1 MPIIQSRFQ
10 PKRWLFRNSQI
21 STIYASLIRRWI
33 PKVKFQR
40 ERLELADG
48 DFLDLDWSKK
58 GSKKLVI
65 VLAGLEGKSKSMYA
79 RSSIKH
85 FNDQGWDALGLNY
98 RGCSGEPNRL
108 LRGYHMGASE
118 DVKVVVEH
126 ALKKYGYQEIVL
138 IGFSLG
144 GNLALKYA
152 GEEGTLLPKQLKS
165 IVAFSA
171 PMDLQASEERMNRWY
186 NWHYVKWFMLT
197 LNWKANRKKRQYP
210 KQLAS
215 YRGFFMSDNFIYF
228 DTHFTAPANGFTSVD
243 AYWEKSSCRPHLANI
258 HIPTLIIAAKNDT
271 FLSENCYPMEAVSTN
286 PNLYLEMPETGGHCA
301 FIRYFNEKVWW
312 MEERAF
318 EFVMAILKWEKKS
331 LKKEH
336 KHPVKKSPIS
346 Y

>member
-1 MPIIQSRFQ
+1 LPIIQSRFQ
-10 PKRWLFRNSQI
+10 PKRWLFRNAHI

-33 PKVKFQR
+33 PQVNFQR

-65 VLAGLEGKSKSMYA
+65 VLAGLEGKSRSMYA

-126 ALKKYGYQEIVL
+126 AIQKYDYEEIVL

-144 GNLALKYA
+144 GNLALKYI
-152 GEEGTLLPKQLKS
+152 GEENKALPKQIKS
-165 IVAFSA
+165 AIVISA

-210 KQLAS
+210 TQLHS
-215 YRGFFMSDNFIYF
+215 YRGFFMSGNFIYF
-228 DTHFTAPANGFTSVD
+228 DTHFTAPANGFESVE

-258 HIPTLIIAAKNDT
+258 TIPTLIIADKNDT
-271 FLSENCYPMEAVSTN
+271 FLSENCYPIEAAQTN

-318 EFVMAILKWEKKS
+318 EFATAIRQQKKRPKNS
-331 LKKEH
+331 IAISKKD
-336 KHPVKKSPIS
+336 KVRA
-346 Y
+346 

>member
-1 MPIIQSRFQ
+1 LPIIQSRFQ
-10 PKRWLFRNSQI
+10 PKRWLFRNAHI

-33 PKVKFQR
+33 PQVKFQR

-65 VLAGLEGKSKSMYA
+65 VLAGLEGKSHSMYA

-126 ALKKYGYQEIVL
+126 AIKAHSYEEIVL

-152 GEEGTLLPKQLKS
+152 GEASHLLPKQVKAA
-165 IVAFSA
+165 IVISA

-197 LNWKANRKKRQYP
+197 LNWKANRKKQQYP
-210 KQLAS
+210 KQLDS
-215 YRGFFMSDNFIYF
+215 YRGFFMSGNFIYF
-228 DTHFTAPANGFTSVD
+228 DTHFTAPANGFASVQD
-243 AYWEKSSCRPHLANI
+243 YWEKSSCRSYLANI
-258 HIPTLIIAAKNDT
+258 TIPTLIIAAKNDT
-271 FLSENCYPMEAVSTN
+271 FLSENCYPLEAAKTN
-286 PNLYLEMPETGGHCA
+286 PNLFLEMPKTGGHCA
-301 FIRYFNEKVWW
+301 FIRYFNEEVWW

-318 EFVMAILKWEKKS
+318 EFVSSIQEKKKEVEEVAPVAVE
-331 LKKEH
+331 KKD
-336 KHPVKKSPIS
+336 KIRA
-346 Y
+346 